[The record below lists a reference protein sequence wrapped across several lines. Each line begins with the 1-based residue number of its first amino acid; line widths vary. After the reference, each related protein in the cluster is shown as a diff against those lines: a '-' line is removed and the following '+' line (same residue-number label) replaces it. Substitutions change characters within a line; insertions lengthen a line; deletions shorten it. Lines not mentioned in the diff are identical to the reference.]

1 MHYNK
6 TLNVLKLPNNSN
18 IFFCLSSRTEFLSF
32 VSSELSSSSKDDES
46 LSSSLTVAYNKTQI
60 SYITDKML

>member
-1 MHYNK
+1 MHHNK
-6 TLNVLKLPNNSN
+6 TLKVLKLPNNSN